1 MQCPMKSK
9 ENSAV
14 LLDYSS
20 GKLAPGVAALFQTH
34 MESCEDCRAFSS
46 AQRSTWEALD
56 AWEPMTIPAEFDR
69 KLYARIEQYEKSG
82 WWTKLWHR
90 SMWQGSFFGPAMPIA
105 TACVTLAIAVVL
117 YLPASKP
124 VFDVK
129 APQTKIENSDLD
141 QIETTLEDIEM
152 FKQLTPASARS

>member
-1 MQCPMKSK
+1 MQCPIKSK
-9 ENSAV
+9 ENSEV

-20 GKLAPGVAALFQTH
+20 GKLAPGVAVLFQTH
-34 MESCEDCRAFSS
+34 MESCEDCRAFSIS
-46 AQRSTWEALD
+46 QRSTWEALD

-82 WWTKLWHR
+82 WWAKLWHR
-90 SMWQGSFFGPAMPIA
+90 SMWQGGSFGPAMPIA
-105 TACVTLAIAVVL
+105 TVCVTLAIAVML
-117 YLPASKP
+117 YLPVNKP
-124 VFDVK
+124 VFDLK
-129 APQTKIENSDLD
+129 APQTKIEKSDLD